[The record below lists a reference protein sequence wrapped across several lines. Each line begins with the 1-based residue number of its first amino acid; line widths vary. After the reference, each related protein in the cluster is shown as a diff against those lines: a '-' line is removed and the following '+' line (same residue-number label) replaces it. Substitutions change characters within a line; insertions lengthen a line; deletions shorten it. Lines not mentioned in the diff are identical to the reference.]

1 MSDQILEGAAIE
13 EISKLV
19 TSAQP
24 VQVVSVETP
33 DGITIPVVTHAGIDG
48 ATHEIDIHQAATKWL
63 TAPRRR
69 KGTAKALTLDG
80 FIALVNRHKDADSAV
95 FADIISDRPSLIGV
109 IDYNTIDQ
117 KPRFGEHRVSYA
129 FPISDE
135 WKAWKENDG
144 KPMAQGD
151 FAAWVED
158 HIAELGSPYDAER
171 TEFEPLVQTT
181 FGAPNEIVRLARG
194 LQINVD
200 SVIADIRTLQTGE
213 GSIKFEENHQTSH
226 KDSDGKPLKIPGL
239 IMLSIPLFVGGANVR
254 VPARLRYRASGGK
267 ITWSYHL
274 YRWKEAFR
282 VALEDDVERVGAE
295 TELPVFEG
303 HPEA

>member
-1 MSDQILEGAAIE
+1 MSDQIIEGVAAIE
-13 EISKLV
+13 EVRKLV
-19 TSAQP
+19 TAAQP
-24 VQVVSVETP
+24 VQVVNVNTP
-33 DGITIPVVTHAGIDG
+33 DGAVIPVVT
-48 ATHEIDIHQAATKWL
+48 QASCEGTRLVNLQAIANEWL

-69 KGTAKALTLDG
+69 KGIAKAFTLDG

-95 FADIISDRPSLIGV
+95 FADIISERPALTGV
-109 IDYNTIDQ
+109 IDYNTTDQ
-117 KPRFGEHRVSYA
+117 KPRFGEHRVFYA

-135 WKAWKENDG
+135 WKAWKDGDG
-144 KPMAQGD
+144 KSLSQGD
-151 FAAWVED
+151 FAAWIED
-158 HIAELGSPYDAER
+158 HIAELASPYDAER
-171 TEFEPLVQTT
+171 GEFEPLVQAT

-200 SVIADIRTLQTGE
+200 SVVSDIRTLQSGE
-213 GSIKFEENHQTSH
+213 GQIKFEESH
-226 KDSDGKPLKIPGL
+226 KGSDGKPLKVPGL

-254 VPARLRYRASGGK
+254 VPARLRYRVGGGK

-282 VALEDDVERVGAE
+282 LALKDDVERVGTE

-303 HPEA
+303 HPEV